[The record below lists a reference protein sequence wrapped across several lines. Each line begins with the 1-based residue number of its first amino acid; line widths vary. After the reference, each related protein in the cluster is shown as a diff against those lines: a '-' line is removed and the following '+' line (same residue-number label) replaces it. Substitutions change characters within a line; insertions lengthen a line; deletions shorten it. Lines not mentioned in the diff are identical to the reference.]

1 MASFFRI
8 AKDMLFKQF
17 VKSNK
22 RFPTPAEN
30 TKLDEL
36 AIAEASAMRKKDQ
49 ADSGIETL
57 RDLFNKKYPP
67 HNQRN
72 ELGFMQKSYP
82 PGVQPGS
89 TMAKAI
95 DESEMFKGFK
105 PEVIEGGMSK
115 KSSTQLR
122 GNETFDEL
130 IDPKRIKGG
139 ISTQIKLNSPR
150 ENKQYAKDLIS
161 GKSAEFKQLSDNDRK
176 ELLDL
181 IEEQMEK
188 DGSAFDGFAFGGL
201 ATMFRK
207 K

>member
-1 MASFFRI
+1 MASFIRI

-30 TKLDEL
+30 IKLDEL
-36 AIAEASAMRKKDQ
+36 AIAEATAMRKKDQ

-105 PEVIEGGMSK
+105 PKVIEGGMSK

-122 GNETFDEL
+122 GDETFDEL
-130 IDPKRIKGG
+130 LEQEITPEFVSKIGKEVIDSKRIKGG

-150 ENKQYAKDLIS
+150 ENKQYAKDLIG
-161 GKSAEFKQLSDNDRK
+161 GKSAELKQLSDNDRK
-176 ELLDL
+176 E
-181 IEEQMEK
+181 
-188 DGSAFDGFAFGGL
+188 
-201 ATMFRK
+201 
-207 K
+207 